1 MNRVRKLLI
10 AIGSLFLMVVIGV
23 LGFWNLEPIGWIDA
37 FYMTIITMSTVGYG
51 EVAGGFTPEGK
62 LFASFLIIFTIG
74 IFAYTITTITT
85 FIIEGEIQKIFKSY
99 RVNKEVTN
107 LRNHIIICGLGRNGR
122 EAAQELI
129 VQGQSYLAV
138 ERNQDA
144 LDSFLQ
150 THPKA
155 LYIKG
160 DATEDAVLEMANLKY
175 AKGVITALAE
185 DADNI
190 FVALS
195 VREQNK
201 TIPIVARASNESSI
215 SKLRTAGATHV
226 VVPNMMGGQK
236 MANVLTKPALIDF
249 IDMITG
255 QSEMDMHLEQVDVQG
270 ARKLEGRTL
279 AELQIR
285 SHSGCMVIGLRDVA
299 GRVTLNPDA
308 HKPLNEN
315 QQLFII
321 GRTEE
326 IKEFWTYYID

>member
-1 MNRVRKLLI
+1 MSRVRKLLI
-10 AIGSLFLMVVIGV
+10 AIGALFLTVVIGV
-23 LGFWNLEPIGWIDA
+23 FGFWYLESINLLDA

-51 EVAGGFTPEGK
+51 EPGGGLSPEGK
-62 LFASFLIIFTIG
+62 VFASFLIIFTIG

-85 FIIEGEIQKIFKSY
+85 FVIEGEIQRIFKRY

-107 LRNHIIICGLGRNGR
+107 LKDHIIICGLGRNGR
-122 EAAQELI
+122 EAAQELTG
-129 VQGQSYLAV
+129 QGQAYLAI
-138 ERNQDA
+138 ERDQEAIDH
-144 LDSFLQ
+144 FLLS
-150 THPKA
+150 HPKA
-155 LYIKG
+155 LFIKG
-160 DATEDAVLEMANLKY
+160 DATEDAVLEMANIAV

-215 SKLRTAGATHV
+215 SKLRTAGATRV

-255 QSEMDMHLEQVDVQG
+255 QSELDMHLEQVNVVDG
-270 ARKLEGRTL
+270 RKLYGKTL

-285 SHSGCMVIGLRDVA
+285 SATGCMVIGLQDGQGKVQ
-299 GRVTLNPDA
+299 LNPNVHAALD
-308 HKPLNEN
+308 KS

-321 GRTEE
+321 GRREE
-326 IKEFWTYYID
+326 LAEFWNTYMN